1 MHQYVQHKQFTSHS
15 YLKKETRNQNSNI
28 NHKYTEQ
35 INHPNFFFPTFK
47 NKTLPAEGSQVEHP
61 LRFHPANIRLP
72 EQMTSLFTG
81 WISGWFSPVDPFRES
96 PSILDGVFLK
106 SQSES
111 QTYKLCKSS

>member
-1 MHQYVQHKQFTSHS
+1 MIDLLYLCVMHQYVQHKQFTSHS
-15 YLKKETRNQNSNI
+15 YFKKETRNQNSNI

-72 EQMTSLFTG
+72 EQMDISLYRLDLRRIQSRRPVQGIPIDTG
-81 WISGWFSPVDPFRES
+81 WCFSQITE
-96 PSILDGVFLK
+96 
-106 SQSES
+106 
-111 QTYKLCKSS
+111 